1 MIINPYRFASAGGNA
16 ASYIAEQDVDS
27 PLSRWLT
34 PASGTAWDDD
44 IVATGN
50 DATSVN
56 TPTLGSADP
65 WAGTDGVFLERDN
78 AEYITAPDSTSL
90 DITADLTL
98 ECWVRVSSY
107 PASSLAGV
115 ISKYVGG
122 GNNRSYVCS
131 ISSDGFVNFSLSTSG
146 GFQSA
151 NSVNGTDNLSTN
163 WHHIVCT
170 FEPSVRQAIYVDGVL
185 DAEKTSSVA
194 SSIYNSNAV
203 FNIGLQYYETGA
215 QSTSNNGGR
224 ELFDGELFAPTI
236 YNTALSSTRVAAHY
250 DAAGI

>member
-1 MIINPYRFASAGGNA
+1 MILNPYRFAGGNA
-16 ASYIAEQDVDS
+16 AAYIAEQDVDS

-56 TPTLGSADP
+56 TPTLGAADP
-65 WAGTDGVFLERDN
+65 WAGTDGAFFERDN
-78 AEYITAPDSTSL
+78 EEYVTAPDSTSL

-98 ECWVRVSSY
+98 ECWIRVSSL
-107 PASSLAGV
+107 PGGSLAGIV
-115 ISKYVGG
+115 SKYVGG
-122 GNNRSYVCS
+122 GNNRSYVCAV
-131 ISSDGFVNFSLSTSG
+131 SSTGFVNFSLSTSG
-146 GFQSA
+146 SFQSA
-151 NSVNGTDNLSTN
+151 NSINGTDDVSTG

-185 DAEKTSSVA
+185 DTEKTSSVA
-194 SSIYNSNAV
+194 ASIYNSTAV
-203 FNIGLQYYETGA
+203 FNIGLQFYATGA
-215 QSTSNNGGR
+215 DSAAVSGY